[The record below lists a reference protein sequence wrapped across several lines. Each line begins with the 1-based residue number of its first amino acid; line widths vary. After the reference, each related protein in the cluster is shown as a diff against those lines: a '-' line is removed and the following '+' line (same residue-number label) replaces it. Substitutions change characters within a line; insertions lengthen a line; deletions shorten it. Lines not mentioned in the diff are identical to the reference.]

1 MGPIWAA
8 LGPQSLVNNKVNN
21 DKINVNPSLP
31 FLMDGE
37 NSFQFAKKDLF
48 DEAIHSNLSDRN
60 TDYSI
65 LNNDA
70 HSNHN
75 NSQHR
80 GDNTQS
86 ANPNSESN
94 FGQYNETSNSNFNTT
109 YTTSSNS
116 NFTEP
121 TNSHTGSF
129 FNFETFTPSFSS
141 NRIQSNHL
149 YPAPRNSSGEIE
161 WCMIED
167 SHKIGRYNITRNEW
181 KNYFIFI
188 QDKFEEDI
196 FFRTKVRVNFIK
208 DNLPFEFLDLMI
220 TICYSL

>member
-1 MGPIWAA
+1 M
-8 LGPQSLVNNKVNN
+8 
-21 DKINVNPSLP
+21 
-31 FLMDGE
+31 
-37 NSFQFAKKDLF
+37 
-48 DEAIHSNLSDRN
+48 
-60 TDYSI
+60 
-65 LNNDA
+65 NNDA

-75 NSQHR
+75 NSHS
-80 GDNTQS
+80 GVTNTQS

-129 FNFETFTPSFSS
+129 FTPSFSS
-141 NRIQSNHL
+141 NRIQPNHL

-208 DNLPFEFLDLMI
+208 DKFPFFLDLMT
-220 TICYSL
+220 TICPFINL

>member
-70 HSNHN
+70 HSNLN

-94 FGQYNETSNSNFNTT
+94 IMIAG
-109 YTTSSNS
+109 
-116 NFTEP
+116 
-121 TNSHTGSF
+121 
-129 FNFETFTPSFSS
+129 
-141 NRIQSNHL
+141 
-149 YPAPRNSSGEIE
+149 
-161 WCMIED
+161 CMLV
-167 SHKIGRYNITRNEW
+167 KKKN
-181 KNYFIFI
+181 KNYYLGLNV
-188 QDKFEEDI
+188 KE
-196 FFRTKVRVNFIK
+196 
-208 DNLPFEFLDLMI
+208 
-220 TICYSL
+220 S